1 MVKHRG
7 DLIIFAVTRVVIHN
21 SARGLAE
28 FDLGRFCFQP
38 GHNNADLVIGLGIDV
53 NARTGE
59 HDGSGF
65 RVSHALGASA
75 ALAGLFGVFRL
86 ITVGGI
92 EISVLAAVNTAADFK
107 EHIVGRQHVH
117 PQPRQRSTIDLA
129 QRVDAVITVPGAFAG
144 GMIGHG
150 GAVIANSPE
159 FQFFIS
165 FISAADLVAA
175 EAVKQRYGSKGM
187 TVFTVSGFAP
197 VGRVQRHRHV
207 IVQNIADLVNGH
219 RGIVKFAHQ
228 HLGSVRV
235 RLVIDAG
242 AKAVGIDRLSGNSIV
257 RGQQAADGHHQL
269 AARMTCGN
277 VVSCVVKALDLD
289 LLDLLGV
296 AVLLGSDGYGIS
308 LSSLAVLVNG
318 HSSGLIPGV
327 GAVGG
332 GAGHGLDSDVVGFP
346 LRRGRQQEIIADNVP
361 HHGGLV
367 QRHSGG
373 RRTDI
378 LGDGGEHIVQAGCI
392 TGYQIVLVR
401 IAVEILGDF
410 IASTKLI
417 LPTIPNTSRVVEA
430 FLDSNVFRFFKVAG

>member
-7 DLIIFAVTRVVIHN
+7 DLIIITVIRVVIHN

-38 GHNNADLVIGLGIDV
+38 GHNNADLVTGLGIDV

-59 HDGSGF
+59 RDGIGSSSF
-65 RVSHALGASA
+65 HTLRASA
-75 ALAGLFGVFRL
+75 ALTGLPGVIGV

-92 EISVLAAVNTAADFK
+92 GISILVACTAGDFK

-144 GMIGHG
+144 GLIGH
-150 GAVIANSPE
+150 GAVIADSPE
-159 FQFFIS
+159 FQFLTGL
-165 FISAADLVAA
+165 ADLAAA
-175 EAVKQRYGSKGM
+175 EVVKQLYGSKGM
-187 TVFTVSGFAP
+187 IFTVSGFAP
-197 VGRVQRHRHV
+197 VSRVQRHRHV
-207 IVQNIADLVNGH
+207 IVQDVTDLMNGLP
-219 RGIVKFAHQ
+219 GIVKFAHQ
-228 HLGSVRV
+228 HLGSVPV

-242 AKAVGIDRLSGNSIV
+242 AKSVGIDLLSGNSIV

-269 AARMTCGN
+269 AAIMTFGN
-277 VVSCVVKALDLD
+277 VFFRVVKALDLD
-289 LLDLLGV
+289 LLGV
-296 AVLLGSDGYGIS
+296 TVHHGYGIS
-308 LSSLAVLVNG
+308 ISSLAVLVNG
-318 HSSGLIPGV
+318 HSFVFHPGV
-327 GAVGG
+327 LGAVGG
-332 GAGHGLDSDVVGFP
+332 GAGHGLDSDVVGFL
-346 LRRGRQQEIIADNVP
+346 LRRGRQLELIADNVP

-378 LGDGGEHIVQAGCI
+378 LGDGGEHIVQAGFI

-401 IAVEILGDF
+401 IAVEIFSDV
-410 IASTKLI
+410 IARACFCQSI
-417 LPTIPNTSRVVEA
+417 LQILREW
-430 FLDSNVFRFFKVAG
+430 